1 MRELKITSWNI
12 GKLPGK
18 SKELVATMIQK
29 RTKGVYLQKKIKN
42 QWVGEKIRKVE
53 GLVTNFNIQV
63 KIKKV
68 G

>member
-29 RTKGVYLQKKIKN
+29 RTKGVYLQKKK
-42 QWVGEKIRKVE
+42 KIS
-53 GLVTNFNIQV
+53 G
-63 KIKKV
+63 
-68 G
+68 